1 MPIGLTFKMSIRGL
15 ALWLESFGMTGNS
28 FARACRGPCRNR
40 YDIVREAIAT
50 VGGMKVGHANRIPL
64 FSATA

>member
-1 MPIGLTFKMSIRGL
+1 MAI
-15 ALWLESFGMTGNS
+15 NS
-28 FARACRGPCRNR
+28 FAHAGRGRCSNR

-50 VGGMKVGHANRIPL
+50 VGGMKVGHAYRIPL